1 MNPQPGWDLQDR
13 LKVSQNELARLLGLS
28 TGFMSQ
34 LLNGTRSLSPRTQ
47 RRIQRFFG
55 DVGPDEL
62 FIVVGPDAQG
72 PDLAVRIK
80 READSIAD
88 GTQVSLAAI
97 LPPGS
102 TEMPK
107 DFPRRLV
114 AIKEAT
120 RLPWTQFAYVV
131 GVSPR
136 QMYRWRKEGA
146 KPGGGAMLSLFR
158 LVQIIPNGQQ
168 MLLGDAP
175 QDGRT
180 RPPRKDGR

>member
-1 MNPQPGWDLQDR
+1 
-13 LKVSQNELARLLGLS
+13 
-28 TGFMSQ
+28 MSQ
-34 LLNGTRSLSPRTQ
+34 LMNGTRSPSPRTQ

-55 DVGPDEL
+55 DVSPDEL
-62 FIVVGPDAQG
+62 FIAAEPDAQG
-72 PDLAVRIK
+72 PDPSVRIK

-107 DFPRRLV
+107 DFPRLV

-131 GVSPR
+131 GVSQR

-168 MLLGDAP
+168 MLLGDPP
-175 QDGRT
+175 QDGR
-180 RPPRKDGR
+180 R

>member
-1 MNPQPGWDLQDR
+1 MNPQPVWDLQDR

-28 TGFMSQ
+28 TAYMSQ
-34 LLNGTRSLSPRTQ
+34 LMNGTRSPSPRTQ
-47 RRIQRFFG
+47 RRIQTFFG
-55 DVGPDEL
+55 DVSPDEL
-62 FIVVGPDAQG
+62 FIAVGPDAQG
-72 PDLAVRIK
+72 SDLAVRIR

-114 AIKEAT
+114 AIKEAI
-120 RLPWTQFAYVV
+120 RLPWIQFAYVV

-175 QDGRT
+175 QDGR
-180 RPPRKDGR
+180 R